1 MDRLVSVMESLG
13 MIIDQLEEMNEVLK
27 LQAVGASEE
36 RNMELKS
43 VINVQIRLLERVI
56 SDSNIL
62 YKEVDAASIEEHENN
77 IN

>member
-1 MDRLVSVMESLG
+1 MDRLIGIMESLG

-43 VINVQIRLLERVI
+43 VINVQIRLLEQVI

-62 YKEVDAASIEEHENN
+62 YKEVDATSIEEHENN